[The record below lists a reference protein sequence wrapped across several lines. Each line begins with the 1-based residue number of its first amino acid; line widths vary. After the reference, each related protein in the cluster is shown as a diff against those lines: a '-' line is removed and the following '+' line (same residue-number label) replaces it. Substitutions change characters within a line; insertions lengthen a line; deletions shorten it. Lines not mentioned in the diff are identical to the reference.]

1 MTNTQIILIGVWAC
15 AAVMWASP
23 RVKGGA
29 AVIMTIIAG
38 VVSLCVT

>member
-1 MTNTQIILIGVWAC
+1 MTNTQIILIGVWTV

-38 VVSLCVT
+38 IVSLAV